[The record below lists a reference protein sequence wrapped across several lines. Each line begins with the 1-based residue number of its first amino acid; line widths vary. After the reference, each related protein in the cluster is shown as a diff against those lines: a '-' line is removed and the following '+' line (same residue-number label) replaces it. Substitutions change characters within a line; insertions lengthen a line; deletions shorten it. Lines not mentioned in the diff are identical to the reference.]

1 MKWMKWIL
9 VLAMG
14 AAMCLGTV
22 GCGGSDDDDPLVGT
36 WRATEFNGQ
45 ALPATI
51 SMTVTFNDNGTFA
64 ATSTI
69 NGEVENDSGTWSTD
83 GSTLTI
89 VDEEETT
96 TSGYTVEGDTLT
108 ITDEEGSFTLVRD

>member
-1 MKWMKWIL
+1 MKWMRWIL

-51 SMTVTFNDNGTFA
+51 GMTVTFSDNGSFTG
-64 ATSTI
+64 TTTI
-69 NGEVENDSGTWSTD
+69 NGVVETESGTWSAD
-83 GSTLTI
+83 GGTLTI
-89 VDEEETT
+89 VDEDGTD

-108 ITDEEGSFTLVRD
+108 ITDEEGAFTLVRQ